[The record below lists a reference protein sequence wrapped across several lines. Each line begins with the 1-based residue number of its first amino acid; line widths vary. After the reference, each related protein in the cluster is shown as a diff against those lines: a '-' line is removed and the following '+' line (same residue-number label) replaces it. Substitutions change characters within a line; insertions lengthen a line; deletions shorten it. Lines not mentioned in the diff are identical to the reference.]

1 MPIPPDAL
9 ELLKALQAVLDRWGR
24 WYLFG
29 AQAVVAYGVP
39 RFSADVD
46 VTVKLVPEA
55 PDRFAREMADAGFAL
70 RIDDPDFVRR
80 TRVLPFMHA
89 ATGLPLDVV
98 LAGSGLEDE
107 FLDRVKP
114 TEVGGATIP
123 LIDLADLIIAKIL
136 AGRPKDIDDAR
147 NLWRARRSDLDV
159 ARIRRLLKL
168 LEEALAQSDLVSE
181 FETLTRMTPPD
192 RS

>member
-1 MPIPPDAL
+1 MRRAHIGHTQPTNNAVRRDASPL
-9 ELLKALQAVLDRWGR
+9 ECSGDFRHGL
-24 WYLFG
+24 
-29 AQAVVAYGVP
+29 
-39 RFSADVD
+39 FSADVD

-55 PDRFAREMADAGFAL
+55 PDRFAREMADAGFVL

-123 LIDLADLIIAKIL
+123 LIDLADLVIAKIL

-147 NLWRARRSDLDV
+147 NLWRARRSDLDA

-168 LEEALAQSDLVSE
+168 LEEALDQSDLVSE
-181 FETLTRMTPPD
+181 FETISQLR
-192 RS
+192 